1 MSFAGLLR
9 ILIHFN
15 SLIEISQTYIIIST
29 SQRIVHGKC
38 LFAHFDALLEI
49 THIQEN
55 GSLGKEIDIIVG
67 SYRQRLI
74 CHGERRIELVF
85 LRIILY
91 QTREEEREFRIPLKT
106 FLQGREIARSILL
119 LFVSLSQIL

>member
-15 SLIEISQTYIIIST
+15 RLIEISQTYIIIST

-55 GSLGKEIDIIVG
+55 GSLGKEIDIIIG

-74 CHGERRIELVF
+74 CHGERRIEMVL
-85 LRIILY
+85 LRIKLY
-91 QTREEEREFRIPLKT
+91 QTREEKREFRIPLKT

-119 LFVSLSQIL
+119 QFVSLSQIL

>member
-119 LFVSLSQIL
+119 QFVSLSQIL

>member
-1 MSFAGLLR
+1 MRFAGLLR

-15 SLIEISQTYIIIST
+15 RLIEISQTYIIIST
-29 SQRIVHGKC
+29 SQRIVHSKC

-119 LFVSLSQIL
+119 QFVSLS

>member
-55 GSLGKEIDIIVG
+55 GSLGKEIDIIIG

-74 CHGERRIELVF
+74 CHGERRIEMVL

-119 LFVSLSQIL
+119 QFVSLSQIL